1 MNFQTYL
8 QTVRQRA
15 APMDSPAQLEH
26 AQIGMVTE
34 LGELGDLLKRKLAYG
49 KAFDSVNLLE
59 ECGDYLWYFVLYCDE
74 KRIHMGVLEDELAK
88 CERRTSET
96 EVKASNAKLFRVL
109 ALSTGVLVADDIAEA
124 EPAQVLQTVESALGL
139 VYELLKRHGYTV
151 AQCLVANDAKL
162 ELRNRGKAFDREAT
176 LNRDHGAERTVLE
189 AHAAGQ
195 PDPAAG

>member
-15 APMDSPAQLEH
+15 APMDGVDQLNH
-26 AQIGMVTE
+26 ARVGMVTE
-34 LGELGDLLKRKLAYG
+34 VGELGDLLKRKLAYG
-49 KAFDSVNLLE
+49 KSFDFVNLLE
-59 ECGDYLWYFVLYCDE
+59 ECGDWFWYFVLYCDE
-74 KRIHMGVLEDELAK
+74 KHIHMGVLQEMLAK
-88 CERRTSET
+88 CEKLPDEPETTTSNLT
-96 EVKASNAKLFRVL
+96 VFRVL
-109 ALSTGVLVADDIAEA
+109 ALNTGVLAADDVALATAKDVVES
-124 EPAQVLQTVESALGL
+124 VESALGL
-139 VYELLKRHGYTV
+139 VYGLLKRYGFTV

-162 ELRNRGKAFDREAT
+162 ELRNKGKAFDREAT

>member
-15 APMDSPAQLEH
+15 APMEGPTQLEH
-26 AQIGMVTE
+26 AQVGMVTE

-49 KAFDSVNLLE
+49 KPFDSVNLLE
-59 ECGDYLWYFVLYCDE
+59 ECGDWFWYFVLYCDE
-74 KRIHMGVLEDELAK
+74 KRIHMGTLEDMLVEHVKMPMEPETKRDNNTVFRLLAM
-88 CERRTSET
+88 TT
-96 EVKASNAKLFRVL
+96 GIL
-109 ALSTGVLVADDIAEA
+109 AAEDIVEAGPAEVAD
-124 EPAQVLQTVESALGL
+124 TVNSALGL
-139 VYELLKRHGYTV
+139 VYVLLYRHGYTV
-151 AQCLVANDAKL
+151 AQCFVANDAKL
-162 ELRNRGKAFDREAT
+162 ELRNKGKAFDRDLT

>member
-15 APMDSPAQLEH
+15 APMDGVDQLNH
-26 AQIGMVTE
+26 ARVGMVTE
-34 LGELGDLLKRKLAYG
+34 VGELGDLLKRKLAYG

-59 ECGDYLWYFVLYCDE
+59 ECGDWFWYFVLYCDE
-74 KRIHMGVLEDELAK
+74 KGIHTRVLEAMLDK
-88 CERRTSET
+88 CEKLPDGPETTTSNLT
-96 EVKASNAKLFRVL
+96 VFRVL
-109 ALSTGVLVADDIAEA
+109 ALNTGVLAADDVALASAKDVVES
-124 EPAQVLQTVESALGL
+124 VESALGL
-139 VYELLKRHGYTV
+139 VYGLLKRYGFTV

-162 ELRNRGKAFDREAT
+162 ELRNKGKAFNRDLT
-176 LNRDHGAERTVLE
+176 LNRDHGAERTALE